1 MSNESQIMFVGV
13 SPKEL
18 AELIS
23 ENVKRQMQEL
33 LSNQKSEPQESEQKE
48 LITRKEAAELLKVSL
63 VTIHEWS
70 NNDILR
76 LYKLGNRSYFKRS
89 EILEKLFDS
98 NRKKSI

>member
-1 MSNESQIMFVGV
+1 MSTDSQIMFVGV

-23 ENVKRQMQEL
+23 ENVKRQLQEFL
-33 LSNQKSEPQESEQKE
+33 NEPKINPIETDQKE

-63 VTIHEWS
+63 VTIHEWC
-70 NNDILR
+70 NNDLLR
-76 LYKLGNRSYFKRS
+76 MYKLGNRSYFKRS

-98 NRKKSI
+98 NRKSS